1 MTELPRDR
9 YGNPL
14 VTMPD
19 GTKHTYTR
27 ASQVGDVLD
36 DKTALQIWGERMV
49 VKGIATSEH
58 VRTLVSL
65 ADAADDKALGAIA
78 RKAKDA
84 AGAWT
89 ASDLGTA
96 IHRLTERLDIGEITL
111 DQVDERFHPSLTA
124 YRRTLD
130 ENGLT
135 PIEVERV
142 VVADE
147 IKVAGTLDRLLR
159 TRHGDVVVADIK
171 TGKQVF
177 PPSKGIA
184 CQLAAYAHSVFY
196 DPETATRTP
205 IEGIRTDVAIVIHLP
220 ATADTCTLYRVD
232 TNRGYEL
239 CRLALEVRKARNEK
253 LIKPL
258 VA

>member
-1 MTELPRDR
+1 VIELPRDR

-14 VTMPD
+14 ITLPD
-19 GTKHTYTR
+19 GTTETYVR
-27 ASQVGDVLD
+27 ASNVGDALD
-36 DKTALQIWGERMV
+36 DKSAIQVWGERMV
-49 VKGIATSEH
+49 VKGIASSDH

-65 ADAADDKALGAIA
+65 ADVTDDKALGAIA

-96 IHRLTERLDIGEITL
+96 IHRLTERLDLGEITM
-111 DQVDERFHPSLTA
+111 DDVDDRFRPSLTA
-124 YRRTLD
+124 YRRALD
-130 ENGLT
+130 EHGLT
-135 PIEVERV
+135 PIEVERI

-171 TGKQVF
+171 TGKAVY

-196 DPETATRTP
+196 DPATATRTP
-205 IEGIRTDVAIVIHLP
+205 IDGLRTDAAIVIHLP
-220 ATADTCTLYRVD
+220 ASGDSCTLWRVD
-232 TNRGYEL
+232 TERGYEL
-239 CRLALEVRKARNEK
+239 CRLAIQVRDARKEK
-253 LIKPL
+253 LLKPL
-258 VA
+258 VV